1 MTKGIFLIGASMMGL
16 AMPAVAQQG
25 DSTRIVIPSQ
35 QDVITEGE
43 GNDIRS
49 DDAVPLK
56 DEVAEDE
63 TDKASQAGR
72 TISAQLKDERLES
85 KEGPGGEPVFVNA
98 EGQYYYINKR
108 GAKVIV
114 DKSELKVKN

>member
-1 MTKGIFLIGASMMGL
+1 LVKYDKGNISYRGQYDGIGNAGC
-16 AMPAVAQQG
+16 V
-25 DSTRIVIPSQ
+25 TPSQ

-43 GNDIRS
+43 GNEIRS
-49 DDAVPLK
+49 DEAVPLK

-85 KEGPGGEPVFVNA
+85 KEGPGGEPVFVNT
-98 EGQYYYINKR
+98 EGQYYYINKK
-108 GAKVIV
+108 GAKVIM